1 MSSKTF
7 LKVLTAGACAAV
19 LGAGLVGCSTSPS
32 TGSGS
37 KTVLTV
43 GTNGGDPM
51 KAIIASFEKEH
62 PDVTVEVRDS
72 PENYLQVTGTQLTG
86 GTAPDVIQVFPGNGN
101 NVSPIIA
108 GARGYFADMSGES
121 WASKVPDSTK
131 PLLSTADG
139 KLVAVPMTFSS
150 IGVVYNQ
157 GELDKLGL
165 KQPGTW
171 SEVLQFCSAAR
182 AAGKVPFGLGLSDA
196 WTTQLIPYAL
206 TASLVYGQDR
216 DFVKKQTEGSVSFS
230 DSGWR
235 TALDKYLEMQNN
247 KCFNDSPAGTPYS
260 AVQDAIRKGDTLAT
274 VTVAAESNTIKAA
287 GPKDM
292 KVSYGEFPATDDK
305 DKNFLSATTG
315 PSFAVN
321 AKSKN
326 ADLAKQFMAFLA
338 SPETQIAYANAY
350 GDTAA
355 MPGDLKQ
362 DSQVATLVNEYA
374 KADKYSTWPD
384 QLWPSTTVQPAM
396 FAGIQGMFSGQDTP
410 EGVLKKMDAAYK
422 DQPAAK

>member
-1 MSSKTF
+1 MSSTTF
-7 LKVLTAGACAAV
+7 RKVLTAGACAAV
-19 LGAGLVGCSTSPS
+19 LGAGLVGCSTSTS
-32 TGSGS
+32 SGS
-37 KTVLTV
+37 KNVLTV
-43 GTNGGDPM
+43 GTNGGAPM
-51 KAIIASFEKEH
+51 KAIVAAFEKEH
-62 PDVTVEVRDS
+62 PDVTVEIRDS

-86 GTAPDVIQVFPGNGN
+86 GTAPDILQVFPGNGN

-108 GARGYFADMSGES
+108 GGRGYFADLSAEA
-121 WASKVPDSTK
+121 WASEVPESTK
-131 PLLSTADG
+131 PLLSTSDG

-157 GELDKLGL
+157 GQLDKLGL
-165 KQPGTW
+165 KQPSTW
-171 SEVLQFCSAAR
+171 SEVIQFCSDAR

-235 TALDKYLEMQNN
+235 TALDKYFEMEKNE
-247 KCFNDSPAGTPYS
+247 CFNDSPAGTPYS

-274 VTVAAESNTIKAA
+274 VTVAAESNTIKET
-287 GPKDM
+287 GPKDLQ
-292 KVSYGEFPATDDK
+292 VSYAAFPATDIK
-305 DKNFLSATTG
+305 DENFLSATTG

-321 AKSKN
+321 SKSKN
-326 ADLAKQFMAFLA
+326 ADLAKQFMAWLA

-362 DSQVATLVNEYA
+362 DSPVAALVNEYA
-374 KADKYSTWPD
+374 STEKYSTWPD

-410 EGVLKKMDAAYK
+410 ESVLKKMDAAYK
-422 DQPAAK
+422 DQPTAAK

>member
-1 MSSKTF
+1 MSSTTF
-7 LKVLTAGACAAV
+7 RKVLTAGACAAV
-19 LGAGLVGCSTSPS
+19 LGAGLVGCSTSTS
-32 TGSGS
+32 SGS
-37 KTVLTV
+37 KNVLTV
-43 GTNGGDPM
+43 GTNGGAPM
-51 KAIIASFEKEH
+51 KAIVAAFEKEH
-62 PDVTVEVRDS
+62 PDVTVEIRDS

-86 GTAPDVIQVFPGNGN
+86 GTAPDILQVFPGNGN

-108 GARGYFADMSGES
+108 GGRGYFADLSAES
-121 WASKVPDSTK
+121 WASEVPESTK
-131 PLLSTADG
+131 PLLSTSDG

-157 GELDKLGL
+157 GQLDKLGL
-165 KQPGTW
+165 KQPSTW
-171 SEVLQFCSAAR
+171 SEVIQFCSDAR

-206 TASLVYGQDR
+206 TASLVYGQDP

-235 TALDKYLEMQNN
+235 TALDKYLEMEKN

-274 VTVAAESNTIKAA
+274 VTVAAESNTIKET
-287 GPKDM
+287 GPKDLQ
-292 KVSYGEFPATDDK
+292 VSYAAFPATDIK
-305 DKNFLSATTG
+305 DENFLSATTG

-321 AKSKN
+321 SKSKN
-326 ADLAKQFMAFLA
+326 ADLAKQFMAWLA

-362 DSQVATLVNEYA
+362 DSPVAALVNEYA
-374 KADKYSTWPD
+374 STEKYSTWPD

-410 EGVLKKMDAAYK
+410 ESVLKKMDAAYK
-422 DQPAAK
+422 DQPTAAK